1 MDAVHGGQG
10 TGGKHVGHGTPP
22 LCLPAPRLSRHT
34 VLVTA
39 SLPLPGEGRPFPMGA
54 PLSTLASAILAAG
67 GRPLAVGGSVRDH
80 LRGLP
85 PKDVDV
91 EVYGLSLS
99 ALESALLPFSVHA
112 VGRAFGVLKVDVVV
126 GGERETFDV
135 ALPRRESKSGH
146 GHKGFVVESDP
157 QMSPADAARRRD
169 FTINAIAVDL
179 KSALAADP
187 RQGAGHDD
195 GAGGAGLALVDP
207 AGGLGDLKAGVLRHV
222 SPAFDED
229 PLRVLRA
236 AQFAARFSFEVAP
249 ETVARCR
256 ALQGEL
262 ATLPKERVWAELE
275 KLLLRGVW
283 PSAGLQV
290 LLRTGAL
297 EVLFPEIFA
306 LVGCAQEE
314 EWHPEGD
321 VWVHTLLVVDEA
333 ARLARLEAL
342 DDAETLRLVLGA
354 LCHDLGKPATT
365 VFEDGRIRS
374 RDHESQ
380 GEEPTR
386 AMLLRLGAPHE
397 LIDDVVALVR
407 DHLKPFHLYREQASD
422 AAVRRLALRVP
433 LPRLVRVAR
442 ADHLGRTTPDAL
454 LRDDPA
460 GDWLLHKA
468 RQLAVADAAPRP
480 ILLGRHLLAR
490 GVAAGPA
497 MGALLKAAFDA
508 QLDGRFGDEAGALSW
523 LDEQLRSRP

>member
-1 MDAVHGGQG
+1 MDAVHGGQS
-10 TGGKHVGHGTPP
+10 TGGKQVGHGTPP
-22 LCLPAPRLSRHT
+22 LCLPASRLSRHT
-34 VLVTA
+34 GAVSAV
-39 SLPLPGEGRPFPMGA
+39 LPLSGEDQPFPVAA
-54 PLSTLASAILAAG
+54 PLRALAQAIVAAG

-91 EVYGLSLS
+91 EVYGLSLA
-99 ALESALLPFSVHA
+99 ALEAALSPFSVHA
-112 VGRAFGVLKVDVVV
+112 VGRAFGVLKVDVAV
-126 GGERETFDV
+126 GDARETFDV
-135 ALPRRESKSGH
+135 ALPRRESKSGQ

-157 QMSPADAARRRD
+157 FLDPADAAARRD
-169 FTINAIAVDL
+169 FTVNAIAVDL
-179 KSALAADP
+179 SAAG
-187 RQGAGHDD
+187 QGA
-195 GAGGAGLALVDP
+195 AGGGASLGLVDP
-207 AGGLGDLKAGVLRHV
+207 AGGLADLKAGLLRHV

-236 AQFAARFSFEVAP
+236 AQFAARFSFEVAE
-249 ETVARCR
+249 ETVQRCR

-262 ATLPKERVWAELE
+262 ATLPKERVWTELE

-386 AMLLRLGAPHE
+386 AMLLRIGAPHE

-407 DHLKPFHLYREQASD
+407 EHLKPFHLYRETASD

-460 GDWLLHKA
+460 GDWLLQKA
-468 RQLAVADAAPRP
+468 KELAVADAAPKP

-508 QLDGRFGDEAGALSW
+508 QLDGRFGDEAGALAW